1 MGFIDHQSPVI
12 IEKRPHVLQAVSGVC
27 QQIVVIANLDE
38 NLRTS
43 GFLQILMITAGAS
56 QKAFLWTDLG
66 NADLPPVK
74 SAEAGHGIQIVIGAQ
89 REKGFA
95 LSGILL
101 LLLNGCQP
109 LGQPG
114 VADKAFLSLAD
125 HRPDGFLNNMVF
137 QKNPGQ
143 EWDIFPDDS
152 VLQGNAGGGDHHR
165 LGTGRTGMVI
175 LFE

>member
-1 MGFIDHQSPVI
+1 MCIRDS
-12 IEKRPHVLQAVSGVC
+12 
-27 QQIVVIANLDE
+27 
-38 NLRTS
+38 
-43 GFLQILMITAGAS
+43 
-56 QKAFLWTDLG
+56 LWTDLG

-143 EWDIFPDDS
+143 EWDIFLS
-152 VLQGNAGGGDHHR
+152 LIH
-165 LGTGRTGMVI
+165 I
-175 LFE
+175 LLIKHN

>member
-1 MGFIDHQSPVI
+1 M
-12 IEKRPHVLQAVSGVC
+12 QAVSGVC

-43 GFLQILMITAGAS
+43 GFFQILMITAGAS
-56 QKAFLWTDLG
+56 QKAFLRTNLW

-74 SAEAGHGIQIVIGAQ
+74 SAEAGHGVQIVIGTQ

-101 LLLNGCQP
+101 LLLDGCQP

-114 VADKAFLSLAD
+114 VAYKEFLSLAD
-125 HRPDGFLNNMVF
+125 HRTDGFLNNMVF

-143 EWDIFPDDS
+143 KWDIFPDDS
-152 VLQGNAGGGDHHR
+152 VLQGYAGGGDHYR
-165 LGTGRTGMVI
+165 LETGRTGMVI